1 MKNKQSQS
9 ISGVSYRF
17 LKAVR
22 PNHFSQARLSK
33 SDAAWRIRSTLA
45 GISWSFY
52 HANGEMRVSHS
63 KAISFVISPFVAEGL
78 PMRRTMEHAGSL
90 GLTKMIFKSNSQQ
103 LVTAI
108 GRSSSF
114 LDLHGIVSDIKLM
127 ADWMESVSFR
137 LRHRS
142 NFFLRMV

>member
-1 MKNKQSQS
+1 
-9 ISGVSYRF
+9 
-17 LKAVR
+17 
-22 PNHFSQARLSK
+22 
-33 SDAAWRIRSTLA
+33 
-45 GISWSFY
+45 
-52 HANGEMRVSHS
+52 
-63 KAISFVISPFVAEGL
+63 
-78 PMRRTMEHAGSL
+78 MRRTMEHAGSL